1 MVIRPKIYSSNVEMM
16 ITTLVNCHL
25 FVCECLYL
33 IINAVKGVIVMK
45 TIDYYKQQAKLLL
58 KDYNLSKE
66 HNFNQSEVVYDEP
79 QEHFDINNVF
89 SKAHKQKGEDIKL
102 MNAQHILAKI
112 ADFKDWNDVLHSSEV
127 QREIGTLKLN
137 CYKIGM
143 DPEIIN
149 TAEMLVSHEL
159 FAEFVDDEGEVNYTD
174 EEELEMWNYVMKR
187 LLL

>member
-89 SKAHKQKGEDIKL
+89 SKANKQKGEDIKL

-112 ADFKDWNDVLHSSEV
+112 ADFKDWNDVLHSSEP
-127 QREIGTLKLN
+127 QREIGAFKLN
-137 CYKIGM
+137 AYKIGM
-143 DPEIIN
+143 DPHMIEAAN
-149 TAEMLVSHEL
+149 MLVDQEL
-159 FAEFVDDEGEVNYTD
+159 FVDFVDDEGNVDYTD
-174 EEELEMWNYVMKR
+174 EQELEMWKYVLKR
-187 LLL
+187 MLS